1 MKQTANVH
9 AKIQTQSGLMAP
21 TITQDLHGSKV
32 PLVKKRNKRREKHFI
47 GIRFFSQ
54 INIEQLF
61 LLQKRRFFRIKNG
74 ERGEFMSVQG
84 GVDEMKSGRVVVSA
98 QVEPMSDIWY
108 YQDGLVKNKV
118 MLGRF

>member
-1 MKQTANVH
+1 MKSTYSALYFSLQ
-9 AKIQTQSGLMAP
+9 L
-21 TITQDLHGSKV
+21 KV
-32 PLVKKRNKRREKHFI
+32 QN
-47 GIRFFSQ
+47 
-54 INIEQLF
+54 LF

-74 ERGEFMSVQG
+74 ERGQFMSVQG

-118 MLGRF
+118 MLRLLQCWQLLKKDQRTLGRAT